1 MKRIADWFRT
11 ALAVL
16 GPKWQY
22 AAETL
27 AEIGEFLLLLLMGV
41 LGFVPWLLWR
51 ALRRMKKEETANGA
65 AEKPDK

>member
-1 MKRIADWFRT
+1 MKRLADWFRM
-11 ALAVL
+11 AVAVL

-27 AEIGEFLLLLLMGV
+27 AELAELAVLILLGV

-51 ALRRMKKEETANGA
+51 GIRRMKKEETTDGA